1 MVRTVVDDGWPPCV
15 CCDHSHQEKV
25 IGRTAVPAPGV
36 PQATVAV
43 AETWVESIP
52 MTGANQCSVGLS
64 PVTVTLVG
72 DWDSTGG
79 AVPTSGSLAATSADA
94 GANMSP
100 QLPWAQSCAT
110 ASAAAAAATR
120 RRAPPGA
127 DAPGAAGGAG
137 EA

>member
-43 AETWVESIP
+43 AETWVESMP

-72 DWDSTGG
+72 EDESTGG
-79 AVPTSGSLAATSADA
+79 EVVTCGSLAATRELAVAS
-94 GANMSP
+94 MSP
-100 QLPWAQSCAT
+100 QLP
-110 ASAAAAAATR
+110 R
-120 RRAPPGA
+120 
-127 DAPGAAGGAG
+127 
-137 EA
+137 

>member
-72 DWDSTGG
+72 DDESTGG
-79 AVPTSGSLAATSADA
+79 AVVTSGSLAATRDLAVAS
-94 GANMSP
+94 MSP
-100 QLPWAQSCAT
+100 QLPRAQSWAT
-110 ASAAAAAATR
+110 ASAAASAATWS
-120 RRAPPGA
+120 RARSA
-127 DAPGAAGGAG
+127 
-137 EA
+137 

>member
-15 CCDHSHQEKV
+15 CCDHSHHEKV
-25 IGRTAVPAPGV
+25 MGRTAVPAPGE

-72 DWDSTGG
+72 EDESTGG
-79 AVPTSGSLAATSADA
+79 AVLTAGSLAATSAEA
-94 GANMSP
+94 VASMFP
-100 QLPWAQSCAT
+100 QVPRAQSWAT
-110 ASAAAAAATR
+110 ASAAASAATCS
-120 RRAPPGA
+120 RARSA
-127 DAPGAAGGAG
+127 
-137 EA
+137 